1 MQPGFFHYLLR
12 FWFQR
17 SRSPVDLVCA
27 CGCFAGSGFA
37 QELPVIP
44 RMSASSSVV
53 LVSGVHGVC
62 TCVHHF

>member
-1 MQPGFFHYLLR
+1 M
-12 FWFQR
+12 
-17 SRSPVDLVCA
+17 DLVSA
-27 CGCFAGSGFA
+27 CCCFAGSGFA